1 MKTKLFPAFVL
12 AAGFITLGASAQVAT
27 PTPLA
32 PAADTQAALQP
43 SQLVYSPRLPSAV
56 ELTNVAGAQGLTIDK
71 IVQTT
76 SQMTV
81 VYRNASGQT
90 NTVAYVLLPSAGGPV
105 IPVPATV
112 SAPATPAPQVVYAP
126 APTTQVVYYAPEP
139 APAPV
144 YYYDPFYY
152 PSYYNG
158 WYAPVAL
165 SVGFGIGYHSGWHGG
180 GGWRGGH
187 GGGHGR
193 H

>member
-1 MKTKLFPAFVL
+1 MKTKLFPVFVL

-32 PAADTQAALQP
+32 PPADTQAALQP

-90 NTVAYVLLPSAGGPV
+90 NTVAYVLLPSAGSTTA
-105 IPVPATV
+105 PATTTV
-112 SAPATPAPQVVYAP
+112 SAPATPAPQVVYASAP
-126 APTTQVVYYAPEP
+126 ATRVVYYAPAP
-139 APAPV
+139 AAPV

-152 PSYYNG
+152 PSYYE
-158 WYAPVAL
+158 
-165 SVGFGIGYHSGWHGG
+165 I
-180 GGWRGGH
+180 
-187 GGGHGR
+187 
-193 H
+193 

>member
-1 MKTKLFPAFVL
+1 MKTKPFPVFVL

-32 PAADTQAALQP
+32 PAADIQVALQP
-43 SQLVYSPRLPSAV
+43 SQLVYTPRLPSAV

-90 NTVAYVLLPSAGGPV
+90 NTVAYVLLPSAGSPV
-105 IPVPATV
+105 AQTTTVV
-112 SAPATPAPQVVYAP
+112 SAPATPAPQVVYAA
-126 APTTQVVYYAPEP
+126 APTTQVVYYTPAP

-152 PSYYNG
+152 PSYYSG

-165 SVGFGIGYHSGWHGG
+165 SVGFGLGYHSGGHGG
-180 GGWRGGH
+180 GSWH

-193 H
+193 HGR

>member
-1 MKTKLFPAFVL
+1 MKTKLFPVSVL
-12 AAGFITLGASAQVAT
+12 AAGFITLGASAQVAI

-32 PAADTQAALQP
+32 PVADTQAAQQP
-43 SQLVYSPRLPSAV
+43 SQFVYAPRLPSAV

-76 SQMTV
+76 AQMTV

-90 NTVAYVLLPSAGGPV
+90 NTVAYVLLPSSGGPTAQT
-105 IPVPATV
+105 ATVV
-112 SAPATPAPQVVYAP
+112 SAPATPAPQVVYAA
-126 APTTQVVYYAPEP
+126 APTTQVVYYTP
-139 APAPV
+139 APAPAPA

-152 PSYYNG
+152 PSYYSG

-165 SVGFGIGYHSGWHGG
+165 SVGFGYYSGGHYHGG
-180 GGWRGGH
+180 GGYH
-187 GGGHGR
+187 GGGRGR